1 MYLIKVLKAVIGS
14 LNSRNDKQYKIQ
26 WPKDKR
32 RNNDTQDTENLRLSN
47 RKPTKTG
54 CKVWHKGKHGI
65 VSCKVWHKGKHG
77 TFSNF
82 KSRIASLKII
92 ELNAI

>member
-32 RNNDTQDTENLRLSN
+32 RNNDT
-47 RKPTKTG
+47 
-54 CKVWHKGKHGI
+54 
-65 VSCKVWHKGKHG
+65 
-77 TFSNF
+77 FSNF